1 MFLVKVHATRVTDIN
16 DVIRW
21 LATAVVQ
28 RPELEINRLAFAF
41 HPPPTANLEHV

>member
-1 MFLVKVHATRVTDIN
+1 MIVQTECEN
-16 DVIRW
+16 IRW